1 MRLRS
6 LIVALVGGLLGA
18 TALSPVPASASSS
31 VVDVN
36 CALGTQVG
44 TYSPGMTLLP
54 RHIDFQAT
62 GTLGGCLSPG
72 HPDITGATFTSLVS
86 GTFSCLAG
94 STTNTSTYHW
104 NTGHSSTVQG
114 GFEVNLKPG
123 GTTVLVLTGTVIDGL
138 FQGATVVQTKVLP
151 ATDLTACLTPQGL
164 TSVSGT
170 VTFTAVL

>member
-6 LIVALVGGLLGA
+6 LIAAVVGGLLGA
-18 TALSPVPASASSS
+18 TGLFHVPASASAS

-54 RHIDFQAT
+54 RQIDFNAT
-62 GTLGGCLSPG
+62 GTLGGCLSPS
-72 HPDITGATFTSLVS
+72 HPDITGATFTSQVS

-123 GTTVLVLTGTVIDGL
+123 GTTVLVLTGTVVAGL

>member
-6 LIVALVGGLLGA
+6 LIVALVGGLLAAAGW
-18 TALSPVPASASSS
+18 SHVPASAS
-31 VVDVN
+31 VVEVN
-36 CALGTQVG
+36 CGLGTQVG

-54 RHIDFQAT
+54 RQIDFKAT
-62 GTLGGCLSPG
+62 GTLGGCVSPS
-72 HPDITGATFTSLVS
+72 HPEITGATFTALVS

-94 STTNTSTYHW
+94 STTHTSTYHW
-104 NTGHSSTVQG
+104 NTGHSSTVRG

-123 GTTVLVLTGTVIDGL
+123 GTTVLVLTGTVVDGL

-170 VTFTAVL
+170 VTFTAIL

>member
-6 LIVALVGGLLGA
+6 LIVAAVGALLGA
-18 TALSPVPASASSS
+18 TGLFHVPASAA

-54 RHIDFQAT
+54 RHIDFSAT
-62 GTLGGCLSPG
+62 GTLGGCVSPG
-72 HPDITGATFTSLVS
+72 HPDLTGATFTALVS
-86 GTFSCLAG
+86 GTFSCLSG

-104 NTGHSSTVQG
+104 NTGHSSTVRG
-114 GFEVNLKPG
+114 GFEINLKPG
-123 GTTVLVLTGTVIDGL
+123 GTTVLVLTGTVVDGL
-138 FQGATVVQTKVLP
+138 FLGATVVQTKVLP

-170 VTFTAVL
+170 ATFTAVL